1 MTKEER
7 QHARKVKALHEI
19 AEKYGGTV
27 RSDYSGR
34 YMFGELCYGIDCTKY
49 EMPDVIA
56 AARRRKIG
64 AERTDNMGLDMIVYW
79 PSVKGVPRPHE
90 EVEYCELFEEE
101 EA

>member
-7 QHARKVKALHEI
+7 DNARKVKALHEI
-19 AEKYGGTV
+19 AAKYGGTV

-34 YMFGELCYGIDCTKY
+34 FMFGALCYGIECTKY
-49 EMPDVIA
+49 EMPDVIS
-56 AARRRKIG
+56 AARRRKVG

-79 PSVKGVPRPHE
+79 PSVEGVPEPYVE
-90 EVEYCELFEEE
+90 ELEEE